1 MVRSK
6 TRNSSQGLRQHRKL
20 AQLHAHASEV
30 AGNRLLSLGGKSA
43 VEGNLMWAAWGWEKF
58 LAAQRVGWEVS
69 WALWSSAL
77 APWTAKAGHRLFQAS
92 LRPIERKVRS
102 NRTQLRSRR

>member
-1 MVRSK
+1 MARLKTSK
-6 TRNSSQGLRQHRKL
+6 RARRPHQRL
-20 AQLHAHASEV
+20 AQLQLDASEV
-30 AGNRLLSLGGKSA
+30 AGRRLILLSGKSPA
-43 VEGNLMWAAWGWEKF
+43 ESHRMLTAWGWEKV

-77 APWTAKAGHRLFQAS
+77 APWSAKATDRVVQAS

-102 NRTQLRSRR
+102 NRTRLRAGR